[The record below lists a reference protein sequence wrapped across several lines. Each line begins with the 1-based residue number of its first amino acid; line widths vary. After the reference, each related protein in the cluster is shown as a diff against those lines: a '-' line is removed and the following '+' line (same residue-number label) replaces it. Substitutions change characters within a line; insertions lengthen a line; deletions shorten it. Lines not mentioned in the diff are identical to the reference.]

1 MEWYIWALLIFFAVT
16 SVICFI
22 AAMKG
27 SKTDNNVPLVGAIE
41 ICYDDPKKDFYNI
54 VIDDLD
60 LLDKNDLVMLKIRK
74 M

>member
-1 MEWYIWALLIFFAVT
+1 MEWYIWALLIFFALT
-16 SVICFI
+16 SIICFI
-22 AAMKG
+22 AAMRKE
-27 SKTDNNVPLVGAIE
+27 TNNNVPLVGEIE

-60 LLDKNDLVMLKIRK
+60 LLDKNDLVMLRIRK